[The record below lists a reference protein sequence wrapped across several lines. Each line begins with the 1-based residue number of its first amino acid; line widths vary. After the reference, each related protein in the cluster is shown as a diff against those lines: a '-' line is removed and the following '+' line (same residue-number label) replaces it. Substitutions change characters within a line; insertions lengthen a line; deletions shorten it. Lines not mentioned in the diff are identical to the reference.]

1 MFILNKINF
10 KNWVVENSK
19 DEFGELV
26 KLIESDSNFPEDD
39 SKDSILIYLRVK
51 NIRPEVLEEFE
62 KAWEE
67 FSK

>member
-1 MFILNKINF
+1 MNKINF

-19 DEFGELV
+19 DGFSELV

-39 SKDSILIYLRVK
+39 NKDSILIYLRVK
-51 NIRPEVLEEFE
+51 NISPEVLEEFE

-67 FSK
+67 YSK

>member
-1 MFILNKINF
+1 MNKINF

-19 DEFGELV
+19 EEFNELV
-26 KLIESDSNFPEDD
+26 KLIKSDSNFPEDD

-51 NIRPEVLEEFE
+51 NISPEVLEEFE

-67 FSK
+67 YSK

>member
-1 MFILNKINF
+1 MNKTNF

-19 DEFGELV
+19 EEFNELV

-51 NIRPEVLEEFE
+51 NISPEVLEEFE

-67 FSK
+67 YSK

>member
-1 MFILNKINF
+1 MNKINF

-39 SKDSILIYLRVK
+39 NKDSILIYLRVK
-51 NIRPEVLEEFE
+51 NLSPEVLEEFE

>member
-1 MFILNKINF
+1 MNKTNF

-19 DEFGELV
+19 DEFSELV

-51 NIRPEVLEEFE
+51 NISPEVLEEFE

-67 FSK
+67 YSK

>member
-1 MFILNKINF
+1 MNKINF
-10 KNWVVENSK
+10 KNWVAENSK
-19 DEFGELV
+19 DEFSELA
-26 KLIESDSNFPEDD
+26 KLIKSDSNFPEDD

>member
-1 MFILNKINF
+1 MNKINF

>member
-39 SKDSILIYLRVK
+39 NKDSILIYLRVK
-51 NIRPEVLEEFE
+51 NLSPEVLEEFE